1 MKVALVHDYLIRLG
15 GAERVFLNLANIFNR
30 ADIFTLLYDQKKM
43 GPYFSGKKVTASFL
57 QNMPFSLKKHRWYAP
72 LMPAAAESIDLRD
85 YDLVISSSSAFIKG
99 LVLRPKTIHIC
110 YCHNPARFLWDYA
123 GQYDAGP
130 SLIKRILFHYL
141 RIWDR
146 SAANRVDYF
155 IANSKTTAN
164 RIRKF
169 YRQESQVIYPPVNI
183 GDLNFEQSQSNFLA
197 KFGIDQNYFLIV
209 SQLTPYKRIDLAIDA
224 FNKLELPLV
233 IIGEGRD
240 KKRLQKM
247 SGPKIKFLGW
257 QSDKVVA
264 DFFRHCQALVFPGED
279 DFGITP
285 VEAMSYGKPVLA
297 YRKGGVTETVIEGV
311 TGEFFDDPAT
321 ESLADGIRRI
331 LMNIEGGQYSPL
343 VIHKRAEN
351 FSREKFERK
360 IKEFV
365 IEAIEQN
372 KHKAT
377 Y

>member
-15 GAERVFLNLANIFNR
+15 GAERAFLTLAKIFNQ

-43 GPYFSGKKVTASFL
+43 GQYFASRKITTSFL
-57 QNMPFSLKKHRWYAP
+57 QKLPFSLKKHRWYAP
-72 LMPAAAESIDLRD
+72 LMPAAAESIDLRE

-99 LVLRPKTIHIC
+99 LVLRPKVTHIC

-123 GQYDAGP
+123 AQYDAGP
-130 SLIKRILFHYL
+130 LFIKRILFHYL
-141 RIWDR
+141 RMWDR

-155 IANSKTTAN
+155 IANSKITAH
-164 RIRKF
+164 RINKF
-169 YRQESQVIYPPVNI
+169 YRREAEVIYPPVNM
-183 GDLNFEQSQSNFLA
+183 G
-197 KFGIDQNYFLIV
+197 KFQGVDSGRSFFDNQGYFLIV

-233 IIGEGRD
+233 VIGEGRD

-247 SGPKIKFLGW
+247 SSSNIKFLGW
-257 QSDKVVA
+257 QPDQKVA
-264 DFFRHCQALVFPGED
+264 DYFQHCQALIFPGED

-285 VEAMSYGKPVLA
+285 IEAMSYGKPVLA

-331 LMNIEGGQYSPL
+331 LLNLEENRYSPL
-343 VIHKRAEN
+343 VIRKRAEN
-351 FSREKFERK
+351 FSREKFERR

-365 IEAIEQN
+365 IKILEQN
-372 KHKAT
+372 KSVR
-377 Y
+377 